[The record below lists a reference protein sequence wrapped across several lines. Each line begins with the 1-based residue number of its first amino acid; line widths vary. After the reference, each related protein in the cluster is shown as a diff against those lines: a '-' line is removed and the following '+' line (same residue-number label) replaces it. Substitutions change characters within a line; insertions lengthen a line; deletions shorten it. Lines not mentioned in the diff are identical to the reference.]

1 MNASFIASPLCKV
14 SVLGVPCIRV
24 RVSRRSKTN
33 SETETHAASDG
44 HRAELWALDKPI
56 ATCSLTTA
64 RRGNELFVD
73 FFAERPKKNAP
84 EGALEKYRFAQA
96 QVAVDLENPSHSIEH
111 WVIPVVD
118 SSR

>member
-1 MNASFIASPLCKV
+1 MAV
-14 SVLGVPCIRV
+14 WQVTTVLTKH
-24 RVSRRSKTN
+24 SSSK
-33 SETETHAASDG
+33 SD
-44 HRAELWALDKPI
+44 HRAELWGLEKPI
-56 ATCSLTTA
+56 ATCSLTTS

-84 EGALEKYRFAQA
+84 PGAQEKYMFAQA
-96 QVAVDLENPSHSIEH
+96 QVEVDLENPSHSIEH